1 MITREKVK
9 AHLKRRKIEYIAA
22 STFLIGLGVG
32 VDIHR
37 KPTVSLNTGTQA
49 VSGVHVV
56 INGKG
61 SDKVFGKTYRIIG
74 LSTSPA

>member
-9 AHLKRRKIEYIAA
+9 AHLKRHKIKYIAA
-22 STFLIGLGVG
+22 ESAGVEAYNMSK
-32 VDIHR
+32 H
-37 KPTVSLNTGTQA
+37 L
-49 VSGVHVV
+49 
-56 INGKG
+56 NGKG